1 MCSASAARKD
11 TAEVGQDQCSGVCC
25 GWLRREGRVRMGLS
39 RESLEAKGER
49 REGWEL
55 GRKEGQKEME
65 RERWNPGHKE

>member
-1 MCSASAARKD
+1 
-11 TAEVGQDQCSGVCC
+11 
-25 GWLRREGRVRMGLS
+25 MGLS